1 MISHCCFDLHVP
13 EFQISQFFFSFVDVS
28 NIAKFL
34 AFFSPQN
41 LETLNETVFYLRMNI
56 NPPLNCFMRHAHTQH
71 ISVYFKGESD
81 VDQYN

>member
-1 MISHCCFDLHVP
+1 M
-13 EFQISQFFFSFVDVS
+13 DVS